1 VEEDQTEAARAE
13 RENNQE
19 IMIGQGQD
27 KQLNGLEEDAL
38 IQNKT

>member
-1 VEEDQTEAARAE
+1 MEEDQTEAARVE